1 MGTRIAAL
9 PACALSRA
17 LLRGVRLAINQRC
30 GDDSLKRDVVIERAK
45 RPDGFIRPFE
55 ILVRSTS
62 INWNSTDS
70 QVIASR
76 VH

>member
-1 MGTRIAAL
+1 MAPI
-9 PACALSRA
+9 
-17 LLRGVRLAINQRC
+17 
-30 GDDSLKRDVVIERAK
+30 LKHAM
-45 RPDGFIRPFE
+45 RPDGSIRFLE

-76 VH
+76 IH